1 MALIELENV
10 HVRYDDL
17 VALDGVTCSIDG
29 GTVGLLGPNGAGK
42 STLLKTLLGFTRAT
56 EGTVRLFGKELPRQA
71 LEVRQQLGY
80 MPEREVVSPKISAV
94 AFLTFC
100 GRLFGMS
107 RVDAMERTHEVLNYV
122 GLGESRYRKMET
134 YSTGMRQRLKLAQAL
149 VHDPRLLLLD
159 EPTNGLD
166 PEGRLEMLELI
177 REVAKKRK
185 VTIVLSSHL
194 LPDVQHVCE
203 HVMMIDGG
211 RIVREGN
218 ISELTALQE
227 RIYEVRVRDNKGP
240 YIAALERLDCTCRN
254 RENGG
259 LLVAGPAGADP
270 AILFRAARDTN
281 TQIRHYRPARL
292 SLADAF
298 MEAVGEGTAP
308 DHVTRA
314 TAPAA
319 GE

>member
-1 MALIELENV
+1 MALIELDNV
-10 HVRYDDL
+10 CVRYDDL

-29 GTVGLLGPNGAGK
+29 GTIGLLGPNGAGK
-42 STLLKTLLGFTRAT
+42 STLLKTLLGFSRAF
-56 EGTVRLFGKELPRQA
+56 EGTVRIFDKELPRHS

-80 MPEREVVSPKISAV
+80 MPEREVVSPKVSAV

-134 YSTGMRQRLKLAQAL
+134 YSTGMLQRLKLAQAL

-166 PEGRLEMLELI
+166 PEGRLELLELI
-177 REVAKKRK
+177 REVAKKRR
-185 VTIVLSSHL
+185 VTVILSSHL

-203 HVMMIDGG
+203 RVIMIDGG
-211 RIVREGN
+211 RVVREGN
-218 ISELTALQE
+218 IAELTALQE
-227 RIYEVRVRDNKGP
+227 RVYEVRVRDNKAAF
-240 YIAALERLDCTCRN
+240 ITALEHLDCQCRH
-254 RENGG
+254 RQNGA
-259 LLVAGPAGADP
+259 LLIAGPEGMEP
-270 AILFRAARDTN
+270 ALLFRAARDTH

-298 MEAVGEGTAP
+298 MEAVGEGEA
-308 DHVTRA
+308 DGA
-314 TAPAA
+314 THEAAPAS